1 MHEWH
6 SNRSRNPLT
15 LIDEFLGYRF
25 NTDYS
30 CDREMVEVKL
40 VKIAN
45 NVFTTYEE
53 ALTFVTNRSYGS
65 NVAYLAAYTTKKL
78 SKGYQN
84 AFSNFLVKYNEYL
97 DFKNKLTVAY
107 GRTASKATC
116 PSCGSSINLKYGNR
130 FKACPVCGSSKIIS
144 DSNWKSLETKSRMCK
159 KAAENLSKE
168 AEKNDVTFVCGIE
181 WHC

>member
-6 SNRSRNPLT
+6 TNQSKNILS
-15 LIDEFLGYRF
+15 LINEFNSFEF

-30 CDREMVEVKL
+30 GREKVTRVEVT
-40 VKIAN
+40 N
-45 NVFTTYEE
+45 RVFSDHDEVIS
-53 ALTFVTNRSYGS
+53 FVTNKSYGG
-65 NVAYLAAYTTKKL
+65 NTAYLAAFTSKKL

-84 AFSNFLVKYNEYL
+84 AFDNFLAKYKEYVN
-97 DFKNKLTVAY
+97 FKRDLTISY

-116 PSCGSSINLKYGNR
+116 PDCGSSISLKYGSR
-130 FKACPVCGSSKIIS
+130 FKACPICGSKKIIS
-144 DSNWKSLETKSRMCK
+144 DSNWKMLDTKKRMAE
-159 KAAENLSKE
+159 KAAENLSAA